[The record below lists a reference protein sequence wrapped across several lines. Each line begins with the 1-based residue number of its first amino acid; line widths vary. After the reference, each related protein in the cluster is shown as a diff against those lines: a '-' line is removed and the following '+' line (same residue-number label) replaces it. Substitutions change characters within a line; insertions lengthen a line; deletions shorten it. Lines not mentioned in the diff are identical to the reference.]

1 MNDLTPNKPVIYV
14 FSTAYDPFIGGAEI
28 AAAEAARRL
37 SGSFDFFVITA
48 RFNRHLPKREKKN
61 GTTII
66 RVGLGFGGDKYLLPI
81 WGTFAVLKLMRQ
93 HPPALFWAVMVT
105 FASIVPYIVNLF
117 RRRNK
122 IPIVLTLQEGDPETH
137 LRKSRLGLINLAW
150 RLLLRRAEKVT
161 AISSYLADLASRFG
175 YGGEVSIIPNG
186 VSVEKLMG
194 RMSIE
199 ERQALRAGI
208 GVPDGAHMIVSISR
222 LVRKNGLDTAILSLS
237 HLPQALREKIYL
249 VLVGGGVEENSLKSI
264 AKNIGAKNRVI
275 FLGERPYDEAMKY
288 LRAADIFVR
297 PSRSEGMG
305 NSFIEAMAAGIP
317 VIGTPVGGIAD
328 FLTDRETGLVVEP
341 DDPKAVAAAIE
352 AFVSDAPLREHVIAI
367 ALDLASSRYRW
378 ERVAGLYHK
387 AFASGIRRA
396 SYPRVLVVT
405 GIYPPEIGGTAS
417 YAAKLKEILS
427 AGEWV
432 VEVLSFAEKSQ
443 SDGGVHPVRGSEPDL
458 FSARESKAKPR
469 LPSACH
475 PNLRNYRQH
484 ILSPILLTKLG
495 RKAYGGQALSLPCSR
510 IKKNYLKTSNGVY
523 RISRRFP
530 TGIRHILAFLRA
542 LPLVCKSDAVILLD
556 HFSMGFPV
564 SLATF
569 ICRRP
574 YILRIGGDFLWESHV
589 EMKRAQITLQAFY
602 ESLRP
607 TNKERIIF
615 YLARFV
621 MRGAALIAFSTEWQR
636 RIFLSPY
643 GIEEDRTAVLQNAVE
658 AGTSTAHAQKTQ
670 SEIIYAGRFLFLKN
684 LRRAMLA
691 FREFKIAQGGAL
703 KMRLIGEGPEERQ
716 LKTLALS
723 YGVGDYVSIEPPMPR
738 LALMEAIKNAR
749 AVIVPSFSDISPNL
763 ALEALAAGVPA
774 ILTRHNGYGFT
785 EADGVLPIDPL
796 LDTSFLDAYRRIANP
811 VTYKKLKNAAAKAV
825 FPAWGGLGKRY
836 EESLSRI
843 LSKSR

>member
-37 SGSFDFFVITA
+37 SRSFDFFVITA
-48 RFNRHLPKREKKN
+48 RFNRHLPKREGKN

-66 RVGLGFGGDKYLLPI
+66 RVGFGFGGDKYLLPI
-81 WGTFAVLKLMRQ
+81 WGTFAVIKLMRQ
-93 HPPALFWAVMVT
+93 HPPALFWGVMVT
-105 FASIVPYIVNLF
+105 FASLVPYIVNLF

-161 AISSYLADLASRFG
+161 AISSYLADLANRFG

-443 SDGGVHPVRGSEPDL
+443 SDGG
-458 FSARESKAKPR
+458 
-469 LPSACH
+469 
-475 PNLRNYRQH
+475 
-484 ILSPILLTKLG
+484 T
-495 RKAYGGQALSLPCSR
+495 
-510 IKKNYLKTSNGVY
+510 Y

-774 ILTRHNGYGFT
+774 ILTKHNGYNIGG
-785 EADGVLPIDPL
+785 EGGVVPIDPL

-843 LSKSR
+843 LSKSI

>member
-1 MNDLTPNKPVIYV
+1 MNDLTPNKPGIYV

-161 AISSYLADLASRFG
+161 AISSYLADLANRFG

-208 GVPDGAHMIVSISR
+208 VVPDGAHMIVSISR

-305 NSFIEAMAAGIP
+305 NSFIEAMAA
-317 VIGTPVGGIAD
+317 
-328 FLTDRETGLVVEP
+328 
-341 DDPKAVAAAIE
+341 AIE

-378 ERVAGLYHK
+378 ERVAGLYHE
-387 AFASGIRRA
+387 AFASEIRRA
-396 SYPRVLVVT
+396 SYPRVLVAT

-542 LPLVCKSDAVILLD
+542 LPLVWRSDAVILLD

-602 ESLRP
+602 ENLRP

-643 GIEEDRTAVLQNAVE
+643 GIEEDRTA
-658 AGTSTAHAQKTQ
+658 G
-670 SEIIYAGRFLFLKN
+670 
-684 LRRAMLA
+684 
-691 FREFKIAQGGAL
+691 
-703 KMRLIGEGPEERQ
+703 
-716 LKTLALS
+716 
-723 YGVGDYVSIEPPMPR
+723 
-738 LALMEAIKNAR
+738 
-749 AVIVPSFSDISPNL
+749 
-763 ALEALAAGVPA
+763 
-774 ILTRHNGYGFT
+774 
-785 EADGVLPIDPL
+785 
-796 LDTSFLDAYRRIANP
+796 
-811 VTYKKLKNAAAKAV
+811 
-825 FPAWGGLGKRY
+825 
-836 EESLSRI
+836 
-843 LSKSR
+843 

>member
-222 LVRKNGLDTAILSLS
+222 LVRKNCLDTAILSLS

-249 VLVGGGVEENSLKSI
+249 VLVGGGGEENSLKSL
-264 AKNIGAKNRVI
+264 AKNICAKNRVI

-443 SDGGVHPVRGSEPDL
+443 SDGG
-458 FSARESKAKPR
+458 
-469 LPSACH
+469 
-475 PNLRNYRQH
+475 
-484 ILSPILLTKLG
+484 T
-495 RKAYGGQALSLPCSR
+495 
-510 IKKNYLKTSNGVY
+510 Y

-658 AGTSTAHAQKTQ
+658 AGTSAAHAQKTR

-738 LALMEAIKNAR
+738 LALMETIKNAR

-774 ILTRHNGYGFT
+774 ILTKHNGYNIGG
-785 EADGVLPIDPL
+785 EGGVVPIDPL

>member
-1 MNDLTPNKPVIYV
+1 MNDLTPNKPGIYV

-305 NSFIEAMAAGIP
+305 NSFIEAMAA
-317 VIGTPVGGIAD
+317 
-328 FLTDRETGLVVEP
+328 
-341 DDPKAVAAAIE
+341 AIE

-378 ERVAGLYHK
+378 ERVAGLYHE
-387 AFASGIRRA
+387 AFASEIRRA
-396 SYPRVLVVT
+396 SYPRVLVAT

-443 SDGGVHPVRGSEPDL
+443 SDGG
-458 FSARESKAKPR
+458 
-469 LPSACH
+469 
-475 PNLRNYRQH
+475 
-484 ILSPILLTKLG
+484 T
-495 RKAYGGQALSLPCSR
+495 
-510 IKKNYLKTSNGVY
+510 Y

-738 LALMEAIKNAR
+738 LALMETIKNAR

-774 ILTRHNGYGFT
+774 ILTKHNGYNIGG
-785 EADGVLPIDPL
+785 EGGVVPIDPL